1 MTPDDRAMVDFV
13 LRWSSFDDGDEYIL
27 PEFGLT
33 PTMFYRRV
41 LALLA
46 VPTDE
51 LDISTCSL
59 LREICMAK
67 LPGPTRRARTGTTN
81 TTNRT
86 AFPHRPATAKKTS

>member
-1 MTPDDRAMVDFV
+1 MTPDERAMVDFV

-33 PTMFYRRV
+33 PTTFYRRV

-46 VPTDE
+46 APTDE

-59 LREICMAK
+59 LRDICRAK
-67 LPGPTRRARTGTTN
+67 VQRPIRRPHPAAASRTDLSSL
-81 TTNRT
+81 
-86 AFPHRPATAKKTS
+86 PATAKRLS